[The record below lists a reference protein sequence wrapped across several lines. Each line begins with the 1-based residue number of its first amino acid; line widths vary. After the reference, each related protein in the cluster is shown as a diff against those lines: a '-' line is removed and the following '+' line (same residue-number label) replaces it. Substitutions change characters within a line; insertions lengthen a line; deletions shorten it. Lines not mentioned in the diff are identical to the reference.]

1 VEPGAKLLVGF
12 TFATALVVGV
22 VVSLATGSW
31 WFLAVA
37 IAIHAV
43 GTFIVMRGVGKR
55 LEQQEKPD
63 PTTEARLED
72 QAQGRA

>member
-1 VEPGAKLLVGF
+1 VESGSKLLIGF
-12 TFATALVVGV
+12 TFGTAIVVGV

-31 WFLAVA
+31 WFLALA
-37 IAIHAV
+37 LAIHAL
-43 GTFIVMRGVGKR
+43 GTFIVMRGISKR

-72 QAQGRA
+72 EAHGRA